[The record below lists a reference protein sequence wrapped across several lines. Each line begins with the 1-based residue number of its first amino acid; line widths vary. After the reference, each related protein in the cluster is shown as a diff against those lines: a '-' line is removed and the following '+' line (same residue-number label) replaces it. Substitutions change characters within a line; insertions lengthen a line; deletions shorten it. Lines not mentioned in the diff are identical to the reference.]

1 MRLLYFWRYLTLF
14 EPHDD
19 NIKRKTGSSYRNIE
33 KNFFDSWTNIA
44 DLDLY
49 PQGSK
54 VCGQFYIWKRC
65 FRYTTLSENM
75 ICKNIIH
82 DFVKWSVVTSQYLS
96 TECTGKKGV
105 EYRHM

>member
-14 EPHDD
+14 EPPDD

-33 KNFFDSWTNIA
+33 KNFLDLWTNIA
-44 DLDLY
+44 DLDLD
-49 PQGSK
+49 PKGSK
-54 VCGQFYIWKRC
+54 VCGLIYIWKLC

-82 DFVKWSVVTSQYLS
+82 DFVK
-96 TECTGKKGV
+96 
-105 EYRHM
+105 